1 MIDRCRVKEAGNS
14 FQHFFKSYTLK
25 NEYYHHLR
33 SDATIISYKCP
44 FIGKHVLYN
53 RLP

>member
-1 MIDRCRVKEAGNS
+1 MIDRCRFEKAGS
-14 FQHFFKSYTLK
+14 TFQHFSKSYTLK
-25 NEYYHHLR
+25 NEYYIHLT

-44 FIGKHVLYN
+44 FIGKQVLYN